1 MILRFVLSDH
11 PGYESKINYINLKF
25 RHPPIPEVGIS
36 LQRIYFLDLSSHS
49 ALLNTSKNILLVSG
63 SLVRDF
69 SLNEHQRHLSWSS
82 AQTMK
87 DPGKDHEKHSEQG
100 RRRSGK
106 KFFNILK
113 FKFYL
118 ISLTL
123 LTIVSL
129 FVIFTHEN
137 KKALL
142 RNIKNVLC
150 EHSEL
155 L

>member
-82 AQTMK
+82 AQT
-87 DPGKDHEKHSEQG
+87 
-100 RRRSGK
+100 